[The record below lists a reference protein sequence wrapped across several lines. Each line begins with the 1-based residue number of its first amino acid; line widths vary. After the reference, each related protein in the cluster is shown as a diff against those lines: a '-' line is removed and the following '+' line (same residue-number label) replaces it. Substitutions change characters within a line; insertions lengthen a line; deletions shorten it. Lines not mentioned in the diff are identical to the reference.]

1 MKKINIILTLLF
13 AITIFNIGC
22 KTTSKSGFNIN
33 GTVEGARSKPVYF
46 EKTSFNSVNETVKE
60 VKADGGEFKI
70 NVAQNPGPGLYKVR
84 IGRNSVLL
92 VLDGKEN
99 NIDIKGKFTKFNN
112 SYAEVTGSKL
122 TEKYNSILKDL
133 KSRKMDIM
141 SVKEIAKES
150 DPLLGSLLLFSTFGT
165 KPSFA
170 DMHAA
175 VSKKMKETYPDNYL
189 TKEYEGIVSNLQKQ
203 YQKEQARAKI
213 KVGEPAPDIVMPG
226 TDGET
231 RKLSDLKG
239 KIVLIDFWA
248 SWCGPCV
255 RSFPELTKI
264 YNKYKDKGFTVFSVS
279 LDGIDQRTA
288 QRRYK
293 TPEALKKA
301 KENSKTRWIN
311 AIKKHNL
318 AWENHVSDL
327 DKWDCKAAAMYG
339 VRSIPRTFLVDKTG
353 KIAAVNPRFNLEEAI
368 QKVLEKD

>member
-1 MKKINIILTLLF
+1 MKKINILFTLLF
-13 AITIFNIGC
+13 AITIISIGC
-22 KTTSKSGFNIN
+22 KTTSSSGFNIN

-46 EKTSFNSVNETVKE
+46 EKTSFNSINETVKE
-60 VKADGGEFKI
+60 VKADKGAFNI
-70 NVAQNPGPGLYKVR
+70 NVAQNPGPGLFKVR

-92 VLDGKEN
+92 ILDGKEN
-99 NIDIKGKFTKFNN
+99 NIDIKGKFTRFNN

-122 TEKYNSILKDL
+122 TEKYNGILKDL
-133 KSRKMDIM
+133 KERKVDIM
-141 SVKEIAKES
+141 SVKDIAKKS
-150 DPLLGSLLLFSTFGT
+150 DPLLGSILLFSTFGT
-165 KPSFA
+165 KSNYA
-170 DMHAA
+170 NMHEA

-189 TKEYEGIVSNLQKQ
+189 TKEYEGIVNNLKKQ
-203 YQKEQARAKI
+203 YQREQVRAKI
-213 KVGEPAPDIVMPG
+213 KIGETAPDIVMPDV
-226 TDGET
+226 DGKN

-279 LDGIDQRTA
+279 LDGIDNRTA

-318 AWENHVSDL
+318 TWDNHVSDL

-339 VRSIPRTFLVDKTG
+339 VRSIPRTFLVDKNG
-353 KIAAVNPRFNLEEAI
+353 IIAAVNPRFNLEEAI
-368 QKVLEKD
+368 QEVLDKE